1 MKKHLEYLMQKQSE
15 GHLNLSEQME
25 LSEKLGDPK
34 NQEAEEILS
43 NDWKNRLESEVQP
56 QRDLTSVLDKVHHRI
71 RLNDDK
77 KTAQLLWWHTFQRI
91 AAILIVP
98 LTLSFLAYFYFQN
111 NQPKENTSY
120 AEIECPMGVRTKFQL
135 PDGSTGYLNSG
146 SRLKYQV
153 QFSEERKV
161 ELSGEAFFDVVH
173 NASLPFHVNTRNLD
187 IKVLGTTFNV
197 IANDDETSEEII
209 LQTGKVD
216 IATRAG
222 KQLALLNPNERLV
235 LDLEKQSFEKKSVEA
250 SQYTSWK
257 EGKLVF
263 RNENMHQVARRLS
276 RWYNADVVV
285 DGKQLDDYAFHATF
299 MDEPLDEVL
308 KLLSLTT
315 PLSFSEEKRTN
326 NSDGEFQKRR
336 ITLKINPVKIKHFR

>member
-1 MKKHLEYLMQKQSE
+1 MKKHLENLIEKQSE
-15 GHLNLSEQME
+15 GRLNLSEQTE
-25 LSEKLGDPK
+25 LSEKLADPQ
-34 NQEAEEILS
+34 NQEAEEIFS
-43 NDWKNRLESEVQP
+43 KDWKNHLENEVQS
-56 QRDLTSVLDKVHHRI
+56 QRDLTNVLHKVHHRI
-71 RLNDDK
+71 RLNENK
-77 KTAQLLWWHTFQRI
+77 KSAQLTWWNTFQRV
-91 AAILIVP
+91 AAILILP

-111 NQPKENTSY
+111 NQPIENTSY

-146 SRLKYQV
+146 SRLKYPV
-153 QFSEERKV
+153 QFSGERKV
-161 ELSGEAFFDVVH
+161 ELTGEAFFDVVH

-235 LDLEKQSFEKKSVEA
+235 LDLKKQSFEKKTVEA

-257 EGKLVF
+257 DGKLVF
-263 RNENMHQVARRLS
+263 RNENMQQVARRLS
-276 RWYNADVVV
+276 RWYNADVLV
-285 DGKQLDDYAFHATF
+285 DDKQLDDYAFHATF

-315 PLSFSEEKRTN
+315 PLSFSEEKRIN
-326 NSDGEFQKRR
+326 NSDGEFRKRK
-336 ITLKINPVKIKHFR
+336 IILKINPAKIKNFR